1 MTVQNISFINRQP
14 EHAPST
20 TIKPMNDHVG
30 AYFQNLLRAQT
41 LSDQELQALR
51 GLRQRIEGQLSR
63 LEGNP
68 RFYYAGSYGKKTMIR
83 TRYDL
88 DLVIYWPQTAN
99 YTIKGIY
106 DAVGQVLRKEW
117 QVVNSKTVCWELLFE
132 GGFHIDVIPGR
143 ALDANYFH
151 ANLHRTD
158 TGTTLKTSLTHIDTV
173 RGSGRVD
180 AIRL

>member
-68 RFYYAGSYGKKTMIR
+68 RFYYAGSYGKKTMTVPATISIWLSTGRIQR
-83 TRYDL
+83 TTR
-88 DLVIYWPQTAN
+88 
-99 YTIKGIY
+99 
-106 DAVGQVLRKEW
+106 
-117 QVVNSKTVCWELLFE
+117 SK
-132 GGFHIDVIPGR
+132 
-143 ALDANYFH
+143 AS
-151 ANLHRTD
+151 
-158 TGTTLKTSLTHIDTV
+158 TTRLAKC
-173 RGSGRVD
+173 SGRSG
-180 AIRL
+180 RS